1 RVDPGWG
8 KFLGKSRKKHPK
20 IPQYVLISAN
30 TLLAPGDG
38 KLRNRVIIKFLSVRQ
53 LINVY
58 ILSGVIQSR

>member
-1 RVDPGWG
+1 M
-8 KFLGKSRKKHPK
+8 
-20 IPQYVLISAN
+20 LISAN

-38 KLRNRVIIKFLSVRQ
+38 DVGVNAPPSPAALFSALVRNRIIIKFLSVQQ